1 MFNKKNKKNLYDENG
16 NLVKGAKVKKPF
28 YLRWWFIALV
38 IIVVSVALFGG
49 EDDESDTS
57 DTASTEDVVENVEA
71 EDTDSE
77 EELEEEVAEEPKEK
91 EASNVGKRSNPVPLG
106 TAFQFEDTYSD
117 DDFNSLD
124 AVFEL
129 TVLDVIRG
137 DEAYDILVSE
147 NQFNEPAPEGMEWAI
162 ISLEG
167 RLIEGD
173 EDVPYTVVPWF
184 SVVDSSGSE
193 ISQDD
198 YGTFDGNEYGYVD
211 LFPGGTTTGRI
222 AKYIPLGDDTLL
234 VLDEFWGSGIYF
246 SLK

>member
-1 MFNKKNKKNLYDENG
+1 MK
-16 NLVKGAKVKKPF
+16 KKPF
-28 YLRWWFIALV
+28 YKRWWFIALV
-38 IIVVSVALFGG
+38 AIVIIRAISGG
-49 EDDESDTS
+49 DDEEALDT
-57 DTASTEDVVENVEA
+57 TESETEEVVEKTGPEEVEESEEIEEEA
-71 EDTDSE
+71 ET
-77 EELEEEVAEEPKEK
+77 
-91 EASNVGKRSNPVPLG
+91 SNVGKRSNPVPLG
-106 TAFQFEDTYSD
+106 TAFQFEDTYYD
-117 DDFNSLD
+117 DDSNRLD

-137 DEAYDILVSE
+137 EEAYDILMSE

-167 RLIEGD
+167 KLIEGD
-173 EDVPYTVVPWF
+173 EDIPYTIVPWF

-222 AKYIPLGDDTLL
+222 AKYIPAGDDTLL
-234 VLDEFWGSGIYF
+234 VLDEFLGSGVYF

>member
-1 MFNKKNKKNLYDENG
+1 MSNKKNLYDENG

-38 IIVVSVALFGG
+38 VVLVIGAFSGG
-49 EDDESDTS
+49 DDESDAT
-57 DTASTEDVVENVEA
+57 DTNDTEEVVENVEA
-71 EDTDSE
+71 EDTDSKEETE
-77 EELEEEVAEEPKEK
+77 EEPEEK
-91 EASNVGKRSNPVPLG
+91 ETSNVGKRSNPVPLG
-106 TAFQFEDTYSD
+106 TPFQFEDTYYD
-117 DDFNSLD
+117 DDSNRLD

-137 DEAYDILVSE
+137 EEAYDILMSE

-167 RLIEGD
+167 KLIEGD
-173 EDVPYTVVPWF
+173 EDVPYTIVPWF

-222 AKYIPLGDDTLL
+222 AKYIPAGDDTLL
-234 VLDEFWGSGIYF
+234 VLDEFLGSGIYF

>member
-1 MFNKKNKKNLYDENG
+1 MSNKKNLYDENG

-38 IIVVSVALFGG
+38 VILVIGVFSGG
-49 EDDESDTS
+49 DDESDATNTN
-57 DTASTEDVVENVEA
+57 DTEEVVENVEA
-71 EDTDSE
+71 EDTDSKE
-77 EELEEEVAEEPKEK
+77 EAEEPEESGKKET
-91 EASNVGKRSNPVPLG
+91 SNVGKRSNPVPLG
-106 TAFQFEDTYSD
+106 TPFQFEDTYYD
-117 DDFNSLD
+117 DDSNRLD

-137 DEAYDILVSE
+137 EEAYDILMSE

-167 RLIEGD
+167 KLIEGD
-173 EDVPYTVVPWF
+173 EDVPYTIVPWF

-222 AKYIPLGDDTLL
+222 AKYIPAGDDTLL
-234 VLDEFWGSGIYF
+234 VLDDFWDSGIYF

>member
-1 MFNKKNKKNLYDENG
+1 MAKKKLYDEDG
-16 NLVKGAKVKKPF
+16 NVVNGAKVKKPF
-28 YLRWWFIALV
+28 YKRWWFIALV
-38 IIVVSVALFGG
+38 AIVIIGVISGG
-49 EDDESDTS
+49 DDEEALDT
-57 DTASTEDVVENVEA
+57 TESETEEVVEKTGPEEVEESEEIEEEA
-71 EDTDSE
+71 ET
-77 EELEEEVAEEPKEK
+77 
-91 EASNVGKRSNPVPLG
+91 SNVGKRSNPVPLG
-106 TAFQFEDTYSD
+106 TAFQFEDTYYD
-117 DDFNSLD
+117 DDSNRLD

-137 DEAYDILVSE
+137 EEAYDILMSE

-167 RLIEGD
+167 KLIEGD
-173 EDVPYTVVPWF
+173 EDIPYTIVPWF

-222 AKYIPLGDDTLL
+222 AKYIPAGDDTLL
-234 VLDEFWGSGIYF
+234 VLDEFLGSGVYF